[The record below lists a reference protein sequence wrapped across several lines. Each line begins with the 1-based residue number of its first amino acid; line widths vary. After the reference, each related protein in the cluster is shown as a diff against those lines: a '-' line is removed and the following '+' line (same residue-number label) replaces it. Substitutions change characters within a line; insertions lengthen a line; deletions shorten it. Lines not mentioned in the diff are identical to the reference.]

1 MSSVVARPAITAG
14 ALAVVAL
21 LVYAP
26 NMTSVPGT
34 WHPDELA
41 LARQAYSI
49 AQTGRDLDG
58 RLLPLFIHRDN
69 ELWFPALPVYAAAAA
84 VTILP
89 SSPVAVRSASV
100 VFGVLGVVLIYAL
113 GRRFFSGAR
122 GSIRPVT
129 ILLFAPVY
137 YMLTRVAVDAIY
149 ATPFV
154 LGSIICV
161 LSFLETTRPRHLAVA
176 GTLLGAGF
184 YSQTAAPI
192 MMTSY
197 LGVCLLALWVGHQ
210 RTLRVWAWLIA
221 TFALML
227 VPAAAWLL
235 IHPEAYPD
243 TLGRW
248 AIHAAHLRNPQD
260 GLRAMLNWG
269 SLTNRA
275 SVYWEFLNPAF
286 LFFPADL
293 DTLSL
298 TRGSGPFPFTILLLL
313 PFGAYRIIRQSAP
326 ATSVLLLVGLLVA
339 PLAAATFG
347 ENHTIDRALPLAPF
361 MALAAAF
368 GVDALATMGRPW
380 WRAVGIVLFLLIPL
394 QFAVFG
400 ADYLTRYRV
409 ETMAWPKPRD
419 LGLGAWDLGQ
429 APSLEPQ
436 APSVSPGSR
445 TSAVR

>member
-1 MSSVVARPAITAG
+1 MAACCRCS
-14 ALAVVAL
+14 
-21 LVYAP
+21 
-26 NMTSVPGT
+26 
-34 WHPDELA
+34 
-41 LARQAYSI
+41 SI
-49 AQTGRDLDG
+49 ATTSCG
-58 RLLPLFIHRDN
+58 
-69 ELWFPALPVYAAAAA
+69 FPHCQCTPAAAA

-89 SSPVAVRSASV
+89 SSPVAVRWASV

-113 GRRFFSGAR
+113 GRRLFPGAR
-122 GSIRPVT
+122 GSIRPVA

-137 YMLTRVAVDAIY
+137 YMLTRVAVDAVY
-149 ATPFV
+149 ATPLV
-154 LGSIICV
+154 LGSMTSAC
-161 LSFLETTRPRHLAVA
+161 SHSSDDAASTPCRRRGAA
-176 GTLLGAGF
+176 GAGF
-184 YSQTAAPI
+184 YSQTVAPI

-210 RTLRVWAWLIA
+210 RTLRVWAWLIG
-221 TFALML
+221 TFAVML

-235 IHPEAYPD
+235 IHPEASR
-243 TLGRW
+243 TRSAAR
-248 AIHAAHLRNPQD
+248 AIHAAHLRNPLD

-298 TRGSGPFPFTILLLL
+298 TRGSGPFPFTLLLLL
-313 PFGAYRIIRQSAP
+313 PFGAHRIIRQSAP

-347 ENHTIDRALPLAPF
+347 ENHTLDRALPLAPF

-368 GVDALATMGRPW
+368 GIDALATMGRPW

-400 ADYLTRYRV
+400 VDYLTRYRV
-409 ETMAWPKPRD
+409 ETMAWPRKPQPLRAVGSQRSYK
-419 LGLGAWDLGQ
+419 GLPPTREARRRVAHTRC
-429 APSLEPQ
+429 APPATQLL
-436 APSVSPGSR
+436 AL
-445 TSAVR
+445 